1 LTDAGNAGAMFA
13 AAPTRRAAASYF
25 RSLHTS
31 PGISMR
37 RLLLSLS
44 LSMVLAPIPAALAQV
59 SIGIGAPGV
68 SIGINLNAYPSL
80 VRVPGYP
87 VYYDPRGD
95 SNYFFYDGQ
104 YWVYRED
111 NWYASSWYNGPWVS
125 VQPAYVPLYV
135 LRVPVRY
142 YRQPPTYFRG
152 WRADAPPRWGD
163 HWGRDWERSRAGW
176 NQWNR
181 NNTPRPAPLP
191 VYQRQYS
198 GDRYPG
204 SYDRQREIRTR
215 NYSYQPR
222 ESITQ
227 QHFQPRVSP
236 GGPDNGPRGRDSR
249 NDSQGNDRGN
259 RPDPRGNDRGNR
271 PDSQGNDRGNRPD
284 TPRNERGNRLES
296 QGNDRGNPAES
307 QGKGRDKK
315 D

>member
-1 LTDAGNAGAMFA
+1 
-13 AAPTRRAAASYF
+13 
-25 RSLHTS
+25 
-31 PGISMR
+31 MR

-59 SIGIGAPGV
+59 SIGIGLPGV
-68 SIGINLNAYPSL
+68 SIGINLDAYPSL

-104 YWVYRED
+104 YWVYRGD
-111 NWYASSWYNGPWVS
+111 NWYASSWYNGPWVN
-125 VQPAYVPLYV
+125 VQPEYVPLYV

-152 WRADAPPRWGD
+152 WRADSAPRWGD
-163 HWGRDWERSRAGW
+163 HWGRDWETRRSGW

-181 NNTPRPAPLP
+181 NEVPRAAPLP
-191 VYQRQYS
+191 AYQRQYR

-204 SYDRQREIRTR
+204 SVDQQREIRTR

-222 ESITQ
+222 EAITQ
-227 QHFQPRVSP
+227 QHFQPRVAPASPPTERARQVTPDAGSRNRNPRADSP
-236 GGPDNGPRGRDSR
+236 GDERSNRPDA
-249 NDSQGNDRGN
+249 QGNDRGN
-259 RPDPRGNDRGNR
+259 RQETQRGDRGNR
-271 PDSQGNDRGNRPD
+271 RESQGDDRGNRQ
-284 TPRNERGNRLES
+284 ES
-296 QGNDRGNPAES
+296 QGNDRGHRLESQGKGQDKPES